1 MTINTEML
9 KDKIAGAL
17 YGVAVGDALGGPL
30 EFMTAEQIAQRH
42 GLVTEMIGG
51 GWLSL
56 RPGETTDD
64 TAMTMAVAEG
74 IMEAPESPIPCI
86 GARFIR
92 WANSGPKDIG
102 GTCRASI
109 GHAAFLAG
117 KNQSEEYPALADDI
131 WFAAAKDTAEQ
142 NHGRSGGNGAL
153 MRAVYPALYY
163 PEKER
168 ALQETVDQGRM
179 THWDADSDEACRI
192 YADVLHSLMVEA
204 ANGNSDRGSTIPAIF
219 HTLEGTRY
227 DLEAMLTKGRANQ
240 LKPTGYVVDSMECA
254 LYSLWEG
261 SADFDEAVINAAN
274 MGGDA
279 DTIAAI
285 CGGLAGALHGF
296 ATIPQEW
303 IAALSEAYR
312 ARLDTAVEAA
322 LNCSLS

>member
-9 KDKIAGAL
+9 KNKIAGAL

-74 IMEAPESPIPCI
+74 IMESPDAPCEAI
-86 GARFIR
+86 GRRFIA

-102 GTCRASI
+102 GTCRSGISMAMRKAQEL
-109 GHAAFLAG
+109 G
-117 KNQSEEYPALADDI
+117 
-131 WFAAAKDTAEQ
+131 KDTPDVVCWNYGGRATAEL

-153 MRAVYPALYY
+153 MRAIYPALYY
-163 PEKER
+163 PAEER
-168 ALQETVDQGRM
+168 AVQETIDQGRM
-179 THWDADSDEACRI
+179 THWDADSDEACKI
-192 YADVLHSLMVEA
+192 YAAVVHCIMADAAAGGSDIGALFLGLYNSL
-204 ANGNSDRGSTIPAIF
+204 G
-219 HTLEGTRY
+219 GTRY
-227 DLEAMLTKGRANQ
+227 DMDGIQKKGEAET
-240 LKPTGYVVDSMECA
+240 LKPTGYVVDSLECA
-254 LYSLWEG
+254 LYALWDSG
-261 SADFDEAVINAAN
+261 DFDEAIIKAAN

-285 CGGLAGALHGF
+285 CGGLAGALYGF
-296 ATIPQEW
+296 VTIPHEW
-303 IAALSEAYR
+303 IAALSKADR
-312 ARLDTAVEAA
+312 ARLDAAVDAA
-322 LNCSLS
+322 LSNWLS

>member
-74 IMEAPESPIPCI
+74 IMEAPESPIPSI

-117 KNQSEEYPALADDI
+117 KKQSEDYPILAEDI
-131 WFAAAKDTAEQ
+131 WFAAAQDTAERQ
-142 NHGRSGGNGAL
+142 WCPHA
-153 MRAVYPALYY
+153 
-163 PEKER
+163 
-168 ALQETVDQGRM
+168 
-179 THWDADSDEACRI
+179 
-192 YADVLHSLMVEA
+192 
-204 ANGNSDRGSTIPAIF
+204 
-219 HTLEGTRY
+219 
-227 DLEAMLTKGRANQ
+227 
-240 LKPTGYVVDSMECA
+240 
-254 LYSLWEG
+254 
-261 SADFDEAVINAAN
+261 
-274 MGGDA
+274 
-279 DTIAAI
+279 
-285 CGGLAGALHGF
+285 GGLPGPLLPGGRESH
-296 ATIPQEW
+296 P
-303 IAALSEAYR
+303 R
-312 ARLDTAVEAA
+312 DR
-322 LNCSLS
+322 

>member
-1 MTINTEML
+1 MTINTETL

-74 IMEAPESPIPCI
+74 IMEAPGSPIPSI
-86 GARFIR
+86 GRRFIA

-109 GHAAFLAG
+109 GHAALLAG
-117 KNQSEEYPALADDI
+117 QNQDKDYPVLTEDI
-131 WFAAAKDTAEQ
+131 WFTAAKDTAKQ

-168 ALQETVDQGRM
+168 AIQETVDQGRM
-179 THWDADSDEACRI
+179 THWDDDSDEACKI
-192 YADVLHSLMVEA
+192 YADVLHYLVSEA
-204 ANGNSDRGSTIPAIF
+204 KKGESDIGRLFVHIYDI
-219 HTLEGTRY
+219 LNGTRY
-227 DLEAMLTKGRANQ
+227 ATTDLQKKADAETLN
-240 LKPTGYVVDSMECA
+240 PTGYVVDSLECA
-254 LYSLWEG
+254 LYSLWDSG
-261 SADFDEAVINAAN
+261 DFDEAIIKAAN

-285 CGGLAGALHGF
+285 CGGLAGALYGF

-303 IAALSEAYR
+303 IAALSEADR

-322 LNCSLS
+322 LSNWLS

>member
-74 IMEAPESPIPCI
+74 IMEAPENPIPCI

-92 WANSGPKDIG
+92 WANSSPKDIG

-109 GHAAFLAG
+109 GHATFLAG
-117 KNQSEEYPALADDI
+117 KNQIEDYPILAEDI
-131 WFAAAKDTAEQ
+131 WFAAAQDTTEQ

-163 PEKER
+163 PEEER
-168 ALQETVDQGRM
+168 VIRETVDQGRM
-179 THWDADSDEACRI
+179 THWDADSDEACKI
-192 YADVLHSLMVEA
+192 YATVLHCLVTEA
-204 ANGNSDRGSTIPAIF
+204 KKSEGDIGHLFVNIYDILN
-219 HTLEGTRY
+219 GTRY
-227 DLEAMLTKGRANQ
+227 ATNDLQRKADAETLN
-240 LKPTGYVVDSMECA
+240 PTGYVVDSLECA
-254 LYSLWEG
+254 LYSLWDSG
-261 SADFDEAVINAAN
+261 GFNDAIIKAAN

-285 CGGLAGALHGF
+285 CGSLAGALYGF

-303 IAALSEAYR
+303 IDALSEADR
-312 ARLDTAVEAA
+312 TRLDAAVEVA
-322 LNCSLS
+322 LNCWIS

>member
-74 IMEAPESPIPCI
+74 IMEFPDAPCEAI
-86 GARFIR
+86 GRRFIA

-102 GTCRASI
+102 GTCRSGISMAMRKAQEL
-109 GHAAFLAG
+109 G
-117 KNQSEEYPALADDI
+117 
-131 WFAAAKDTAEQ
+131 KDTPDAVCWNYGGRATAEL

-168 ALQETVDQGRM
+168 AIQVTVDQGRM
-179 THWDADSDEACRI
+179 THWDADSDEACKI

-204 ANGNSDRGSTIPAIF
+204 ANGNSDRGSLIPAIF
-219 HTLEGTRY
+219 HTLEKTRY
-227 DLEAMLTKGRANQ
+227 ALEAMLAKGRADQ
-240 LKPTGYVVDSMECA
+240 LKPTGYVVDSLECA
-254 LYSLWEG
+254 LYALWEG
-261 SADFDEAVINAAN
+261 SADFDEAVIIAAN

-285 CGGLAGALHGF
+285 CGGLVGALHGF
-296 ATIPQEW
+296 TAIPHEW
-303 IAALSEAYR
+303 VDALSEADR
-312 ARLDTAVEAA
+312 ARLDAAVEAA
-322 LNCSLS
+322 VNCWLS

>member
-74 IMEAPESPIPCI
+74 IMEFPDAPCEAI
-86 GARFIR
+86 GRRFIA

-102 GTCRASI
+102 GTCRSGISMAMRKAQEL
-109 GHAAFLAG
+109 G
-117 KNQSEEYPALADDI
+117 
-131 WFAAAKDTAEQ
+131 KDTPDAVCWNYGGRATAEL

-179 THWDADSDEACRI
+179 THWDADSDEACKI

-303 IAALSEAYR
+303 IAALSEADR

-322 LNCSLS
+322 LNCWLS

>member
-74 IMEAPESPIPCI
+74 IMEFPDAPCEAI
-86 GARFIR
+86 GRRFIA

-102 GTCRASI
+102 GTCRSGISMAMRKAQEL
-109 GHAAFLAG
+109 G
-117 KNQSEEYPALADDI
+117 
-131 WFAAAKDTAEQ
+131 KDTPDAVCWNYGGRATAEL

-179 THWDADSDEACRI
+179 THWDADSDEACKI

-204 ANGNSDRGSTIPAIF
+204 ANGNSDRGSLIPAIF
-219 HTLEGTRY
+219 HTLEKTRY
-227 DLEAMLTKGRANQ
+227 ALEAMLAKGRADQ
-240 LKPTGYVVDSMECA
+240 LKPTGYVVDSLECA
-254 LYSLWEG
+254 LYALWEG
-261 SADFDEAVINAAN
+261 SADFDEAVIIAAN

-296 ATIPQEW
+296 TAIPQEW
-303 IAALSEAYR
+303 IAALSEADR
-312 ARLDTAVEAA
+312 ARLDAAGEAA
-322 LNCSLS
+322 VMQWQ

>member
-1 MTINTEML
+1 MKTNTELL

-30 EFMTAEQIAQRH
+30 EFMTAEQIAQQY

-51 GWLSL
+51 GWLDL

-74 IMEAPESPIPCI
+74 IMESPASPIPSI
-86 GARFIR
+86 GVRFIR
-92 WANSGPKDIG
+92 WANSRPKDIG

-117 KNQSEEYPALADDI
+117 HNQDMNYPILTKDV
-131 WFAAAKDTAEQ
+131 WFTAAKDTAKQ

-168 ALQETVDQGRM
+168 AIQETIDQGRM
-179 THWDADSDEACRI
+179 THWDADSDEACKI
-192 YADVLHSLMVEA
+192 YAGVLHYLMTETKD
-204 ANGNSDRGSTIPAIF
+204 GNQDIG
-219 HTLEGTRY
+219 TLFVNTYGALSGTRY
-227 DLEAMLTKGRANQ
+227 NMEGIQKKGETES
-240 LKPTGYVVDSMECA
+240 LKPTGYVVDSLECA
-254 LYSLWEG
+254 LYALWDSG
-261 SADFDEAVINAAN
+261 DFDEAIIKAAN

-285 CGGLAGALHGF
+285 CGGMAGALYGF

-303 IAALSEAYR
+303 IAALSEVDR
-312 ARLDTAVEAA
+312 ARLDAAVEAA
-322 LNCSLS
+322 VKQWQ

>member
-1 MTINTEML
+1 MTINTKML

-30 EFMTAEQIAQRH
+30 EFMTAEQIAQRY

-74 IMEAPESPIPCI
+74 IMESPDAPCEAI
-86 GARFIR
+86 GRRFIA

-102 GTCRASI
+102 GTCRSGISMAMRK
-109 GHAAFLAG
+109 AQELG
-117 KNQSEEYPALADDI
+117 KDAPDVVCWNYGGRA
-131 WFAAAKDTAEQ
+131 TAEL
-142 NHGRSGGNGAL
+142 NHGHSGGNGAL

-163 PEKER
+163 PAEER
-168 ALQETVDQGRM
+168 AVQETIDQGRM
-179 THWDADSDEACRI
+179 THWDADSDEACKI

-285 CGGLAGALHGF
+285 CGGMAGALHGF
-296 ATIPQEW
+296 AAIPKEW
-303 IAALSEAYR
+303 IGALSEADR
-312 ARLDTAVEAA
+312 ARLDAAVDAA
-322 LNCSLS
+322 LSNWLS

>member
-74 IMEAPESPIPCI
+74 IMESPDAPCEAI
-86 GARFIR
+86 GRRFIA

-102 GTCRASI
+102 GTCRSGISMAMRKAQEL
-109 GHAAFLAG
+109 G
-117 KNQSEEYPALADDI
+117 
-131 WFAAAKDTAEQ
+131 KDTPDVVCWNYGGRATAEL

-153 MRAVYPALYY
+153 MRAIYPALYY
-163 PEKER
+163 PEEER
-168 ALQETVDQGRM
+168 AIQETVNQGRM
-179 THWDADSDEACRI
+179 THWDADSDEACKI
-192 YADVLHSLMVEA
+192 YAAVVHCIIADAAAGASDATALLLGLHNSL
-204 ANGNSDRGSTIPAIF
+204 G
-219 HTLEGTRY
+219 GTRY
-227 DLEAMLTKGRANQ
+227 DLEDIMEKGRAGG
-240 LKPTGYVVDSMECA
+240 LRPTGYVVDSLECA
-254 LYSLWEG
+254 LYALWETSG
-261 SADFDEAVINAAN
+261 ECDEAIIKAAN

-285 CGGLAGALHGF
+285 CGGLAGALYGF
-296 ATIPQEW
+296 ASIPQEW
-303 IAALSEAYR
+303 IVALSESDR
-312 ARLDTAVEAA
+312 ARLDAAVEAA
-322 LNCSLS
+322 LSNWLS

>member
-1 MTINTEML
+1 
-9 KDKIAGAL
+9 
-17 YGVAVGDALGGPL
+17 
-30 EFMTAEQIAQRH
+30 MTAEQIAQRH

-168 ALQETVDQGRM
+168 ALQETVDPLLGNGGETMQGACQA
-179 THWDADSDEACRI
+179 TADRRNSIRI
-192 YADVLHSLMVEA
+192 AAHVGGVYYCLVEV
-204 ANGNSDRGSTIPAIF
+204 GGTFPKGV
-219 HTLEGTRY
+219 EGTLHAV
-227 DLEAMLTKGRANQ
+227 DHIAGRLQ
-240 LKPTGYVVDSMECA
+240 L
-254 LYSLWEG
+254 
-261 SADFDEAVINAAN
+261 
-274 MGGDA
+274 
-279 DTIAAI
+279 I
-285 CGGLAGALHGF
+285 C
-296 ATIPQEW
+296 P
-303 IAALSEAYR
+303 ALSEHC
-312 ARLDTAVEAA
+312 LQVIA
-322 LNCSLS
+322 L